1 MTVDNTTIRGK
12 EYYFLEDIHD
22 LTFEFAKVEDYINYT
37 KSVGSTIRTT
47 LSKES
52 VKRQEEVWNIVT
64 EQVKN
69 NYANVD
75 HCTPVRIDNESICAT
90 AKKR

>member
-1 MTVDNTTIRGK
+1 MLG
-12 EYYFLEDIHD
+12 
-22 LTFEFAKVEDYINYT
+22 
-37 KSVGSTIRTT
+37 
-47 LSKES
+47 KES

-69 NYANVD
+69 NYADVD
-75 HCTPVRIDNESICAT
+75 HRTPIRMDNESICVT